1 MYQSHLRNA
10 QKTMWERTAHTFHMI
25 ITRVFRKLKTIKDLP
40 QTAGLKWTYDPRL
53 GGSLETAYGSDVR
66 VELSGGRDPA
76 LIAVKI
82 FRWGG
87 CTASKLREQV
97 HERCPPDLDG
107 QAHQS
112 PAIST
117 SHAGLCAAYVAST
130 LEGHGAQAV
139 AER

>member
-1 MYQSHLRNA
+1 
-10 QKTMWERTAHTFHMI
+10 MWERTAHTFHMI

-82 FRWGG
+82 FRWSG